1 MPVESEYVA
10 VISRL
15 DIQSDEFSESTMKS
29 INNAVLAAMYNTGNF
44 EEVYFGKLP
53 EDLSK
58 IPTYIE
64 IVLNTTHVD
73 SINWWVLWPAV
84 FPMPLYWPIQMI
96 NGQVNVSLSTKLF
109 IDGKNSISIDLTSL
123 HDYS

>member
-1 MPVESEYVA
+1 MVVLLCSCTALPVQVNINTSKSTMPVESEYVA

-15 DIQSDEFSESTMKS
+15 DIQSDEFSGSTMKS
-29 INNAVLAAMYNTGNF
+29 INNAALAAMYNTGNF

-64 IVLNTTHVD
+64 IVLNTAHVD
-73 SINWWVLWPAV
+73 SINWW
-84 FPMPLYWPIQMI
+84 FHGQQYSRCLYI
-96 NGQVNVSLSTKLF
+96 GQFK
-109 IDGKNSISIDLTSL
+109 
-123 HDYS
+123 